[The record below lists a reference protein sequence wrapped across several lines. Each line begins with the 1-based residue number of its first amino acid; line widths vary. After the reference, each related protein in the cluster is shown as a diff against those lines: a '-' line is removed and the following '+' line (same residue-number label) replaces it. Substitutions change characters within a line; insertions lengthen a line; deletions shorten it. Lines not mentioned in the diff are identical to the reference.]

1 MQKNSL
7 EFLLIKRKQ
16 YEEELNEK
24 VKALEEAPATF
35 MLNIYLSSHILLL
48 KKKIKQIDKET
59 EKQKNM

>member
-35 MLNIYLSSHILLL
+35 MLNIYLSSHVLLV
-48 KKKIKQIDKET
+48 KKKIRQIDKEI